1 MSLLFLVVSN
11 NDDVDV
17 QKLSEVDC
25 NGIVLVVAT
34 RNPYGNLKR
43 TLKQYCN
50 DHFIKFRMAF
60 VIPPVDNVNDEL
72 LTGYGKLYDQEVML
86 YGHLQAFGTC
96 DREED
101 GDETDCRGLY

>member
-1 MSLLFLVVSN
+1 MSLLFLVVSD

-25 NGIVLVVAT
+25 SGIVLVIAT
-34 RNPYGNLKR
+34 RQAYGQLKR

-50 DHFIKFRMAF
+50 DHFMKFRMAF

-86 YGHLQAFGTC
+86 YGHL
-96 DREED
+96 
-101 GDETDCRGLY
+101 